1 MAKMSAGYAVAESL
15 AQLGVR
21 NVIGMAG
28 SCLVEILDGMY
39 GREDLG
45 FVTVRH
51 EQSGALMASAHGRLT
66 GSPGVCMATNGPGAT
81 NLITGVAHAK
91 LAQSPVVVITGAPMT
106 KDMFYESTQ
115 EIDHLAMFAPVV
127 KRTIQVRKAGQTANL
142 VREAYHTAISGV
154 PGPVHLDIPRDI
166 MLEDV
171 DVPRLNSRGSDD
183 LPRAG
188 ADPAR
193 LAEAAELL
201 KKAAR
206 PLILAGGGVIWAEA
220 TDDLIALAEALGAPI
235 MTSTGRDDV
244 VPTAHPLFL
253 GSIGRGTIPEAGA
266 LFKEADVVLAVGTR
280 LAHSTTFLRD
290 TFLGEGT
297 KLIHAAHDQK
307 SVERHYPAEVGLIG
321 DSGLVLQ
328 GLLALTGDNSSA
340 AEGSGSDWKRR
351 ADEVMAAQSAH
362 REKGLTY
369 GAKPIDP
376 RRAQMALAKV
386 IPQNAIITLD
396 AGSAAGYVYEYHQFD
411 RPRSFLAPQD
421 LAAIGIGYPLGL
433 GAKLACPDRPVV
445 TISGDGAF
453 LFNGAELETAVR
465 EKLNTVTII
474 LNNHNLGS
482 ERAYQNHFYNERYI
496 GDAIGNPRFDDY
508 ARAFGA
514 VGYRVEDP
522 SELEDVYSEALK
534 QNKPVLVDVIIDADI
549 YPEPRRKDAVKQR
562 G

>member
-1 MAKMSAGYAVAESL
+1 MARMSAGYAVAESL

-28 SCLVEILDGMY
+28 SCMVEILDGMY

-51 EQSGALMASAHGRLT
+51 EQSAALMASAHGRLT
-66 GSPGVCMATNGPGAT
+66 GTPGVCMATNGPGAT

-91 LAQSPVVVITGAPMT
+91 LAQSPVIVITGAPMT

-115 EIDHLAMFAPVV
+115 EIDHGAMFAPIV

-142 VREAYHTAISGV
+142 VREAFHTAVSGT

-166 MLEDV
+166 MLEDM
-171 DVPRLNSRGSDD
+171 DVPQLSGHRSDN
-183 LPRAG
+183 LPRSG
-188 ADPAR
+188 ADPAG
-193 LAEAAELL
+193 LAAATELL

-220 TDDLIALAEALGAPI
+220 AGDLTALAEALGAPI

-244 VPTAHPLFL
+244 VQTAHPLFL

-266 LFKEADVVLAVGTR
+266 LFKEADVILAVGTR

-290 TFLGEGT
+290 TFFGEGT
-297 KLIHAAHDQK
+297 KLIHAAHEQK
-307 SVERHYPAEVGLIG
+307 NVGRHYPAEVGLVG
-321 DSGLVLQ
+321 DSGLVLR
-328 GLLALTGDNSSA
+328 GLLSLTGKGNPGADQ
-340 AEGSGSDWKRR
+340 SGSDWKQRVAGVR
-351 ADEVMAAQSAH
+351 AAQVAH
-362 REKGLTY
+362 REKALSY
-369 GAKPIDP
+369 GSKPIDP

-386 IPQNAIITLD
+386 MPQNAIITLD

-445 TISGDGAF
+445 TLSGDGAF
-453 LFNGAELETAVR
+453 LFNGAELETAIR

-482 ERAYQNHFYNERYI
+482 ERAYQRHFYNERYI

-522 SELEDVYSEALK
+522 SELEDVYTEALK
-534 QNKPVLVDVIIDADI
+534 QDKPVLVDVLIDADI
-549 YPEPRRKDAVKQR
+549 YPEPRRKDAVKP
-562 G
+562 